1 MHNNIGFNSNSNN
14 NLSSSSSFSRLQ
26 LPPFGRV
33 LAAYQQE
40 NIQLNFPIYIFVGKN
55 SSRGRFRLRKKM
67 GTLCTFLPVGE
78 DFTRYEWPV
87 NNQKVILYD
96 TGDLS
101 MDQLKKMSLIL
112 LNFKP
117 SLIYIWSENCPD
129 QIFNVKKEL

>member
-1 MHNNIGFNSNSNN
+1 MHKNIGSNS
-14 NLSSSSSFSRLQ
+14 LSNSESSLNRLQ
-26 LPPFGRV
+26 LPPYGRV

-40 NIQLNFPIYIFVGKN
+40 NIRLNFPIYIFVGVN
-55 SSRGRFRLRKKM
+55 ASEEAFAQKKM

-96 TGDLS
+96 TGGLT
-101 MDQLKKMSLIL
+101 MDQLKKMSYAL

-117 SLIYIWSENCPD
+117 NLIYIWSESHPD
-129 QIFNVKKEL
+129 QFLNVKKEL